1 MYSMGIARRS
11 DLYPVTAHPTIKTCD
26 EVPRAARLGG
36 IFLQTQLEALR
47 ICFAAKQQHAEGV

>member
-1 MYSMGIARRS
+1 MGIARRS